1 MSKKML
7 LVPLALMASF
17 TLVAASCSSDDDA
30 ASDDPTTT
38 TMAENDDMDT
48 TTTEAEMATADETVV
63 DIAVSNPD
71 FSTLVDLVT
80 QAGLAETLS
89 GEGPFTVFAPTNDAF
104 AAVDPATVS
113 ALTADP
119 TGALADVL
127 KLHVISGEVMA
138 ADATAAVGTCVETLG
153 GKVKVE
159 QTGSDL
165 TIGGAKIVDTD
176 IVGSNGVIHVLDGVI
191 TAPSEGC

>member
-1 MSKKML
+1 MRKKML
-7 LVPLALMASF
+7 LVPLALVASF
-17 TLVAASCSSDDDA
+17 TLVAASCSSDDDTG
-30 ASDDPTTT
+30 SDDTTT
-38 TMAENDDMDT
+38 TAMADDSMDT
-48 TTTEAEMATADETVV
+48 TTTAETATADETIV

-89 GEGPFTVFAPTNDAF
+89 GDGPFTVFAPTNDAF
-104 AAVDPATVS
+104 AALDPATVS

-119 TGALADVL
+119 EGALADVL
-127 KLHVISGEVMA
+127 KLHVISGEVLA
-138 ADATAAVGTCVETLG
+138 EDAVGAVGTCVDTLG

-159 QTGSDL
+159 KSGEDL

-176 IVGSNGVIHVLDGVI
+176 IMGSNGVIHVLDGVI
-191 TAPSEGC
+191 TAASTDC

>member
-1 MSKKML
+1 MRKKML
-7 LVPLALMASF
+7 LIPLALLASF

-30 ASDDPTTT
+30 GSDDATTT
-38 TMAENDDMDT
+38 TAAAEDDMDT
-48 TTTEAEMATADETVV
+48 TTTAETATEGETIV
-63 DIAVSNPD
+63 DIAASNPD

-80 QAGLAETLS
+80 QAGLAETLA

-104 AAVDPATVS
+104 AKVDPATVS

-119 TGALADVL
+119 QGALADVL

-138 ADATAAVGTCVETLG
+138 TDATAAVGTCVDTLG

-159 QTGSDL
+159 QSGDNL
-165 TIGGAKIVDTD
+165 TIGGATIVDTD
-176 IVGSNGVIHVLDGVI
+176 ITASNGVIHVLDGVI
-191 TAPSEGC
+191 TAPSPDC